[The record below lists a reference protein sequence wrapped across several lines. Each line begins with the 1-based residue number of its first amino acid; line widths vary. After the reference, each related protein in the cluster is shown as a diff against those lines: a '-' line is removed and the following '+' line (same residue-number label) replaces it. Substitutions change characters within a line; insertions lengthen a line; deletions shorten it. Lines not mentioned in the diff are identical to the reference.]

1 MTEQTLT
8 ALYDT
13 QGAAAAARDEML
25 KLGIP
30 AGQVTVQGDDGVA
43 AAGAASGED
52 RGFWGSL
59 KDVLMPEEDRETFAE
74 GVRRGGYLL
83 TARVA
88 GDEVERA
95 YEVLDKANPVDL
107 EERSTTWRQEGWGGT
122 DGATRTTT
130 TTTTG
135 AAEAEGLAV
144 AGDGRSVGGD
154 GEVLQVAEERLRVGK
169 REVARGAVRVRSY
182 VTERPVEERV
192 TLRDETVRVERR
204 PVDREVRAGDA
215 VFQERAIE
223 AVERDEEAVVSKT
236 ARVVEEVTLGKRV
249 EDRTE
254 TVRDTVRKQEVEVV
268 DERAGHGVAAAG
280 GGTTTAG
287 RETVGTGKVTTGTTT
302 DRPVR

>member
-13 QGAAAAARDEML
+13 REAAAAARAGMVR
-25 KLGIP
+25 LGIP
-30 AGQVTVQGDDGVA
+30 AGQVTVQGDDGIA
-43 AAGAASGED
+43 SAGASPGED
-52 RGFWGSL
+52 RGFWGGL
-59 KDVLMPEEDRETFAE
+59 KDALMPEEDRETFTE

-95 YEVLDKANPVDL
+95 YEVLDEAGPVDL

-130 TTTTG
+130 TTTG
-135 AAEAEGLAV
+135 AAEVGGLAV
-144 AGDGRSVGGD
+144 AGRGRAAGED

-204 PVDREVRAGDA
+204 PVDRELAAGDRA
-215 VFQERAIE
+215 FEERTIE

-236 ARVVEEVTLGKRV
+236 ARVTEEITLGKRV
-249 EDRTE
+249 ENRTE

-268 DERAGHGVAAAG
+268 DERTGHGAAAAG
-280 GGTTTAG
+280 DGTTTAG

>member
-13 QGAAAAARDEML
+13 REAAAAARAEML

-30 AGQVTVQGDDGVA
+30 AGQVTVQGDDGDA
-43 AAGAASGED
+43 SAGASSGED
-52 RGFWGSL
+52 RGFWGGL
-59 KDVLMPEEDRETFAE
+59 KDVFMPEGDRETFAE

-95 YEVLDKANPVDL
+95 YEVLDEAGPVDL
-107 EERSTTWRQEGWGGT
+107 EERSTGWRQEGWGGT

-144 AGDGRSVGGD
+144 AGHGRTTGED
-154 GEVLQVAEERLRVGK
+154 GEVLQVAEEQLRVGK

-204 PVDREVRAGDA
+204 PVDRELEAGDRA
-215 VFQERAIE
+215 FEERTIE
-223 AVERDEEAVVSKT
+223 ATETDEEAVVSKT
-236 ARVVEEVTLGKRV
+236 ARVTEEITLGKRV
-249 EDRTE
+249 ENRTE
-254 TVRDTVRKQEVEVV
+254 TVRDTVRKQDVEVV
-268 DERAGHGVAAAG
+268 DERTGHGIAAKG
-280 GGTTTAG
+280 NGKTTAG
-287 RETVGTGKVTTGTTT
+287 AAGRGPSVP
-302 DRPVR
+302 RR